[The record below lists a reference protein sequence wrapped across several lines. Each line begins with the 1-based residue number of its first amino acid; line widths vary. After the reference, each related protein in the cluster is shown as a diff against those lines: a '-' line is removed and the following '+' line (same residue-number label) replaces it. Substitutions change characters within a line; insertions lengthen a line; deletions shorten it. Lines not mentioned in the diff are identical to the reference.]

1 MSLRRVLKLKDHG
14 LAPMGY
20 FLNIGIILITWEF
33 FRTGVLKNLHH
44 GYLDIINNDLVLEDD
59 KGHYTNE

>member
-20 FLNIGIILITWEF
+20 FLHIGIIIITWEF
-33 FRTGVLKNLHH
+33 LKNLHH